1 MTKYVLRSETTEAF
15 GGSETFNSLEDAR
28 EQMEMWVE
36 EDKHPDCGEYDPD
49 WAEYIVSVDEQ
60 ESDRAVNGFSENENF
75 VEGVC
80 GKAYRGK
87 YSGDMQ
93 TYWPE
98 IDD

>member
-1 MTKYVLRSETTEAF
+1 MKYVVRSETTETF
-15 GGSETFNSLEDAR
+15 GGSETFNNLEDAR
-28 EQMEMWVE
+28 EQMKMWAQ

-49 WAEYIVSVDEQ
+49 WAEYIVSVDNDRDARDAANGH
-60 ESDRAVNGFSENENF
+60 SDNEKL
-75 VEGVC
+75 VDGVC